1 MMNQAYAIEH
11 LNWLSFR
18 SPNSVSSLFTLRSLL
33 YTLHLFIRLFVYS
46 GYSSAAGVVLV
57 LE

>member
-11 LNWLSFR
+11 LNSSFY
-18 SPNSVSSLFTLRSLL
+18 V
-33 YTLHLFIRLFVYS
+33 LHLFIRLFVHS

>member
-11 LNWLSFR
+11 LNSSFFILH
-18 SPNSVSSLFTLRSLL
+18 SSLFTLL
-33 YTLHLFIRLFVYS
+33 LFIRLFVHS
-46 GYSSAAGVVLV
+46 DYSSSAGVVLV